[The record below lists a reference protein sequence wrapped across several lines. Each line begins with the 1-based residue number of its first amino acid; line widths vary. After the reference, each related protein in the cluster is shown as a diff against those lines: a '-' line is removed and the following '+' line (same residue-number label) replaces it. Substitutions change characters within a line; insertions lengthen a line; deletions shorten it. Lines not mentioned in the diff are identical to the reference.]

1 MLKEYIINLMDV
13 NQEEMG
19 RYVEKLK
26 KLQQEYQTGQEWIVN
41 LQKEN
46 DLEQNIF
53 SPRIAAA
60 GGLEKLAQAQEKQQ
74 AIEKEIE
81 EVKKQLGELQ
91 KKEEE
96 YKGLL
101 RETDAQEVYLTK
113 DEKAEKKTE
122 PKEEKKRTGEIFDET
137 GEKQE
142 GANEKVRHTHSLE
155 TEKKQDEK
163 MFASKNDN
171 NKAEEGEN
179 GAKESKEP
187 EKNEPEKSMKS
198 GIWIE
203 EPEQEKNAE
212 NKYEITTESPD
223 TEMLSKETDRPKG
236 TAPTAAEEKQNE
248 HTEIAVSEKVE
259 EAGKQKESME
269 KSAPDVLE
277 ETAVSEKTKAKQMM
291 KEETD
296 KESGAEEQHSA
307 EKTDPPVDLAAKIR
321 EALDRKNRLMQ
332 ADQENENLHKQI
344 AQFHTML
351 ANLYS
356 QTELCMALMNAD
368 RNKCKSEMHKM
379 KKMIKKYA
387 DMFEMKPLQNIQQ
400 KEKGQ

>member
-26 KLQQEYQTGQEWIVN
+26 KLQQEYQTGQEWIAN

-81 EVKKQLGELQ
+81 EVKKQLGELK

-101 RETDAQEVYLTK
+101 RETDAQEASLTK
-113 DEKAEKKTE
+113 DEKAEKKAEKKTE
-122 PKEEKKRTGEIFDET
+122 PEEEKKRTGEIFNET

-142 GANEKVRHTHSLE
+142 DANGKVRHTHSLE
-155 TEKKQDEK
+155 AEEKQAENTFLPKH
-163 MFASKNDN
+163 DN
-171 NKAEEGEN
+171 NKAPEGEN
-179 GAKESKEP
+179 EAEENKEP
-187 EKNEPEKSMKS
+187 EKNESENSMKS

-223 TEMLSKETDRPKG
+223 TEEILGKETDRPKE
-236 TAPTAAEEKQNE
+236 TAPTAVEEKQNE
-248 HTEIAVSEKVE
+248 HTEIADSENLKEVE
-259 EAGKQKESME
+259 KQKESMK

-277 ETAVSEKTKAKQMM
+277 ETAASEKIKAEQVT

-296 KESGAEEQHSA
+296 RESGAEEQHST
-307 EKTDPPVDLAAKIR
+307 EITDPPVDLAAKIR
-321 EALDRKNRLMQ
+321 EALDRKNRLLQ

-387 DMFEMKPLQNIQQ
+387 DMLK
-400 KEKGQ
+400 

>member
-26 KLQQEYQTGQEWIVN
+26 KLQQEYQTGQEWIAN

-46 DLEQNIF
+46 DLEQNIV

-81 EVKKQLGELQ
+81 EVKKQLGELK

-101 RETDAQEVYLTK
+101 RETDAQEASLTK
-113 DEKAEKKTE
+113 DEKAEKKAE
-122 PKEEKKRTGEIFDET
+122 PEEEKKRTGEVFNET

-142 GANEKVRHTHSLE
+142 DANGKVRHTHSLE
-155 TEKKQDEK
+155 AEEKQDEK
-163 MFASKNDN
+163 TFASKNDN

-179 GAKESKEP
+179 GAEENEKE

-203 EPEQEKNAE
+203 EPEQEENAE
-212 NKYEITTESPD
+212 NKYEITAESSD
-223 TEMLSKETDRPKG
+223 TEIFSKETDCPKEA
-236 TAPTAAEEKQNE
+236 TPTAAEEEQNV

-259 EAGKQKESME
+259 EAGKQKGSME
-269 KSAPDVLE
+269 KSASDVLE
-277 ETAVSEKTKAKQMM
+277 ETAASEKTKAEQMT

-307 EKTDPPVDLAAKIR
+307 EKKDPPVDLTAKIR
-321 EALDRKNRLMQ
+321 EALDRKNRLLQ

-387 DMFEMKPLQNIQQ
+387 DMLK
-400 KEKGQ
+400 

>member
-26 KLQQEYQTGQEWIVN
+26 KLQQEYQTGQEWIAN

-81 EVKKQLGELQ
+81 EVKKQLGELK

-101 RETDAQEVYLTK
+101 RETDAQEASLTK
-113 DEKAEKKTE
+113 DEKAEKKAEKKTE
-122 PKEEKKRTGEIFDET
+122 PEEEKKRTGEIFNET

-142 GANEKVRHTHSLE
+142 DANGKVRHTHSLE

-163 MFASKNDN
+163 MFVSKNDN
-171 NKAEEGEN
+171 NKAPEGEN
-179 GAKESKEP
+179 EAEENKEP
-187 EKNEPEKSMKS
+187 EKNESENSTKS

-223 TEMLSKETDRPKG
+223 TEEILGKETDRPKE
-236 TAPTAAEEKQNE
+236 TAPTAVEEKQNE
-248 HTEIAVSEKVE
+248 HTEIADSENLKEVE
-259 EAGKQKESME
+259 KQKESMK

-277 ETAVSEKTKAKQMM
+277 ETAASEKIKAEQVT

-296 KESGAEEQHSA
+296 RESGAEEQHST
-307 EKTDPPVDLAAKIR
+307 EITDPPVDLAAKIR
-321 EALDRKNRLMQ
+321 EALDRKNRLLQ

-387 DMFEMKPLQNIQQ
+387 DMLK
-400 KEKGQ
+400 

>member
-26 KLQQEYQTGQEWIVN
+26 KLQQEYQTGQEWIAN

-81 EVKKQLGELQ
+81 EVKKQLGELK

-101 RETDAQEVYLTK
+101 RETDAQEASLTK
-113 DEKAEKKTE
+113 DEKAEKKAEKKTE
-122 PKEEKKRTGEIFDET
+122 PEEEKKRTGEIFNET

-142 GANEKVRHTHSLE
+142 DANGKVRHTHSLE
-155 TEKKQDEK
+155 AEEKQDEK
-163 MFASKNDN
+163 TFASKNDN

-179 GAKESKEP
+179 GAEENEKE
-187 EKNEPEKSMKS
+187 EKDEPEKSMKS

-203 EPEQEKNAE
+203 EPEQ
-212 NKYEITTESPD
+212 
-223 TEMLSKETDRPKG
+223 
-236 TAPTAAEEKQNE
+236 
-248 HTEIAVSEKVE
+248 
-259 EAGKQKESME
+259 
-269 KSAPDVLE
+269 
-277 ETAVSEKTKAKQMM
+277 
-291 KEETD
+291 
-296 KESGAEEQHSA
+296 
-307 EKTDPPVDLAAKIR
+307 
-321 EALDRKNRLMQ
+321 
-332 ADQENENLHKQI
+332 
-344 AQFHTML
+344 
-351 ANLYS
+351 
-356 QTELCMALMNAD
+356 
-368 RNKCKSEMHKM
+368 
-379 KKMIKKYA
+379 
-387 DMFEMKPLQNIQQ
+387 
-400 KEKGQ
+400 

>member
-26 KLQQEYQTGQEWIVN
+26 KLQQEYQTGQEWIAN

-81 EVKKQLGELQ
+81 EVKKQLGELK

-101 RETDAQEVYLTK
+101 RETDAQEASLTK
-113 DEKAEKKTE
+113 DEKAEKKAEKKTE
-122 PKEEKKRTGEIFDET
+122 PEEEKKRTGEIFNET

-142 GANEKVRHTHSLE
+142 DANGKVRHTHSLE
-155 TEKKQDEK
+155 AEEKQDEK
-163 MFASKNDN
+163 TFASKNDN

-179 GAKESKEP
+179 GAEENEKE

-203 EPEQEKNAE
+203 EPEQEENAE
-212 NKYEITTESPD
+212 NKYEITTENPD
-223 TEMLSKETDRPKG
+223 TEMLSKGTGHPKE
-236 TAPTAAEEKQNE
+236 TAPTAAEKQNV
-248 HTEIAVSEKVE
+248 HTEIADSENLKEVE
-259 EAGKQKESME
+259 KQKGSME
-269 KSAPDVLE
+269 KSAPDILE
-277 ETAVSEKTKAKQMM
+277 ETAASEKIKAEQVT

-296 KESGAEEQHSA
+296 RESGAEEQHST
-307 EKTDPPVDLAAKIR
+307 EKADPPVDLAAKIR
-321 EALDRKNRLMQ
+321 EALDRKNRLLQ

-387 DMFEMKPLQNIQQ
+387 DMLK
-400 KEKGQ
+400 

>member
-26 KLQQEYQTGQEWIVN
+26 KLQQEYQTGQEWIAN

-81 EVKKQLGELQ
+81 EVKKQLGELK

-101 RETDAQEVYLTK
+101 RETDAQEASLTK
-113 DEKAEKKTE
+113 DEKAEKKAE
-122 PKEEKKRTGEIFDET
+122 PEEEKKRTGEVFNET

-142 GANEKVRHTHSLE
+142 DANGKVRHTHSLE
-155 TEKKQDEK
+155 AEEKQDEK
-163 MFASKNDN
+163 TFASKNDN

-179 GAKESKEP
+179 GAEENEKE

-223 TEMLSKETDRPKG
+223 TEMFSKETERLKG

-259 EAGKQKESME
+259 EAGKQKGSME

-277 ETAVSEKTKAKQMM
+277 ETAASEKTKAEQMT

-321 EALDRKNRLMQ
+321 EALDRKNRLLQ

-387 DMFEMKPLQNIQQ
+387 DMLK
-400 KEKGQ
+400 

>member
-26 KLQQEYQTGQEWIVN
+26 KLQQEYQTGQEWIAN

-81 EVKKQLGELQ
+81 EVKKQLGELK

-101 RETDAQEVYLTK
+101 RETDAQEASLTK
-113 DEKAEKKTE
+113 DEKAEKKAEKKTE
-122 PKEEKKRTGEIFDET
+122 PEEEKKRTGE
-137 GEKQE
+137 KQE
-142 GANEKVRHTHSLE
+142 DANGKVRHTHSLE
-155 TEKKQDEK
+155 AEEKQDEK
-163 MFASKNDN
+163 TFASKNDN

-179 GAKESKEP
+179 GAEENEKE

-203 EPEQEKNAE
+203 EPEQEENAE

-223 TEMLSKETDRPKG
+223 TEMFSKETERLKG

-259 EAGKQKESME
+259 EAGKQKGSME
-269 KSAPDVLE
+269 KSASDVLE
-277 ETAVSEKTKAKQMM
+277 ETAASEKTKAEQMT

-321 EALDRKNRLMQ
+321 EALDRKNRLLQ

-387 DMFEMKPLQNIQQ
+387 DMLK
-400 KEKGQ
+400 

>member
-26 KLQQEYQTGQEWIVN
+26 KLQQEYQTGQEWIAN

-46 DLEQNIF
+46 NLEQNIF

-81 EVKKQLGELQ
+81 EVKKQLGELK

-101 RETDAQEVYLTK
+101 RETDAQEASLM
-113 DEKAEKKTE
+113 KAERAEEKTE
-122 PKEEKKRTGEIFDET
+122 PEAEKKRTGEIFNET
-137 GEKQE
+137 REKQE
-142 GANEKVRHTHSLE
+142 DANEKVTQSLE
-155 TEKKQDEK
+155 EEKQDEK
-163 MFASKNDN
+163 MFASRNDN
-171 NKAEEGEN
+171 DKAAEEEN
-179 GAKESKEP
+179 GAEESEKTV
-187 EKNEPEKSMKS
+187 KNEPENSIKS

-203 EPEQEKNAE
+203 EPEENAE
-212 NKYEITTESPD
+212 NKYAITAESPD
-223 TEMLSKETDRPKG
+223 TEMLSKETDHSKE
-236 TAPTAAEEKQNE
+236 TAPTAVEEKQKE
-248 HTEIAVSEKVE
+248 HTEIADSEKLE
-259 EAGKQKESME
+259 EMKNQKESME
-269 KSAPDVLE
+269 KSVSAVQE
-277 ETAVSEKTKAKQMM
+277 ETAVSEKNKAEQIS
-291 KEETD
+291 EEESD
-296 KESGAEEQHSA
+296 KESGTEEQHST
-307 EKTDPPVDLAAKIR
+307 EKIDPPVDLAAKIR
-321 EALDRKNRLMQ
+321 EALDRKNRLLQ

-344 AQFHTML
+344 TQFHTML

-387 DMFEMKPLQNIQQ
+387 DMLK
-400 KEKGQ
+400 

>member
-26 KLQQEYQTGQEWIVN
+26 KLQQEYQTGQEWIAN

-81 EVKKQLGELQ
+81 EVKKQLGELK

-101 RETDAQEVYLTK
+101 RETDAQEASLTK
-113 DEKAEKKTE
+113 DEKAEKKAE
-122 PKEEKKRTGEIFDET
+122 PEEEKKRTGEVFNET

-142 GANEKVRHTHSLE
+142 DANGKVRHTHSLE
-155 TEKKQDEK
+155 AEEKQDEK

-179 GAKESKEP
+179 GAEENEKE

-203 EPEQEKNAE
+203 EPEQEENAE

-223 TEMLSKETDRPKG
+223 TEMFSKETERLKG

-259 EAGKQKESME
+259 EAGKQKGSME
-269 KSAPDVLE
+269 KSASDVLE
-277 ETAVSEKTKAKQMM
+277 ETAASEKTKAEQMT

-321 EALDRKNRLMQ
+321 EALDRKNRLLQ

-387 DMFEMKPLQNIQQ
+387 DMLK
-400 KEKGQ
+400 

>member
-26 KLQQEYQTGQEWIVN
+26 KLQQEYQTGQEWIAN

-81 EVKKQLGELQ
+81 EVKKQLGELK

-101 RETDAQEVYLTK
+101 RETDAQEASLTK
-113 DEKAEKKTE
+113 DEKAEKKAE
-122 PKEEKKRTGEIFDET
+122 PEEEKKRTGEIFNET

-142 GANEKVRHTHSLE
+142 DANGKVRHTHSLE
-155 TEKKQDEK
+155 AEEKQDEK
-163 MFASKNDN
+163 TFASKNDN

-179 GAKESKEP
+179 GAEENEKE

-203 EPEQEKNAE
+203 EPEQEENAE

-223 TEMLSKETDRPKG
+223 TEMFSKETERLKG

-259 EAGKQKESME
+259 EAGKQKGSME
-269 KSAPDVLE
+269 KSASDVLE
-277 ETAVSEKTKAKQMM
+277 ETVASEKTKAEQMT

-321 EALDRKNRLMQ
+321 EALDRKNRLLQ

-387 DMFEMKPLQNIQQ
+387 DMLK
-400 KEKGQ
+400 

>member
-26 KLQQEYQTGQEWIVN
+26 KLQQEYQTGQEWIAN

-81 EVKKQLGELQ
+81 EVKKQLGELK

-101 RETDAQEVYLTK
+101 RETDAQEASLTK
-113 DEKAEKKTE
+113 DEKAEKKAE
-122 PKEEKKRTGEIFDET
+122 PEEEKKRTGEIFNET

-142 GANEKVRHTHSLE
+142 DANGKVRHTHSLE
-155 TEKKQDEK
+155 AEEKQDEK
-163 MFASKNDN
+163 TFASKNDN

-179 GAKESKEP
+179 GAEENEKE

-203 EPEQEKNAE
+203 EPEQEENAE
-212 NKYEITTESPD
+212 NKYEITTENPD
-223 TEMLSKETDRPKG
+223 TEMLSKETERLKG

-259 EAGKQKESME
+259 EAGKQKGSME
-269 KSAPDVLE
+269 KSASDVLE
-277 ETAVSEKTKAKQMM
+277 ETAASEKTKAEQMT

-321 EALDRKNRLMQ
+321 EALDRKNRLLQ

-387 DMFEMKPLQNIQQ
+387 DMLK
-400 KEKGQ
+400 

>member
-26 KLQQEYQTGQEWIVN
+26 KLQQEYQTGQEWIAN

-81 EVKKQLGELQ
+81 EVKKQLGELK

-101 RETDAQEVYLTK
+101 RETDAQEASLTK
-113 DEKAEKKTE
+113 DEKAEKKAE
-122 PKEEKKRTGEIFDET
+122 PEEEKKRTGEVFNET

-142 GANEKVRHTHSLE
+142 DANGKVRHTHSLE
-155 TEKKQDEK
+155 AEEKQDEK
-163 MFASKNDN
+163 TFASKNDN

-179 GAKESKEP
+179 EAEENEKE

-203 EPEQEKNAE
+203 EPEQEENAE

-223 TEMLSKETDRPKG
+223 TEMLSKGTGHPKE
-236 TAPTAAEEKQNE
+236 TAPTAAEKQNV
-248 HTEIAVSEKVE
+248 HTEIADSENLKEVE
-259 EAGKQKESME
+259 KQKGSME

-277 ETAVSEKTKAKQMM
+277 ETAASEKIKAEQVT

-296 KESGAEEQHSA
+296 RESGAEEQHST
-307 EKTDPPVDLAAKIR
+307 EITDPPVDLAAKIR
-321 EALDRKNRLMQ
+321 EALDRKNRLLQ

-387 DMFEMKPLQNIQQ
+387 DMLK
-400 KEKGQ
+400 

>member
-26 KLQQEYQTGQEWIVN
+26 KLQQEYQTGQEWIAN

-81 EVKKQLGELQ
+81 EVKKQLGELK

-101 RETDAQEVYLTK
+101 RETDAQEASLTK
-113 DEKAEKKTE
+113 DEKAEKKAE
-122 PKEEKKRTGEIFDET
+122 PEEEKKRTGEVFNET

-142 GANEKVRHTHSLE
+142 DANGKVRHTRSLE
-155 TEKKQDEK
+155 AEEKQDEK
-163 MFASKNDN
+163 TFASKNDN

-179 GAKESKEP
+179 GAEENEKE
-187 EKNEPEKSMKS
+187 EKNEPKKSMKS

-203 EPEQEKNAE
+203 EPEQEENAE

-223 TEMLSKETDRPKG
+223 TEMLSKGTGHPKE
-236 TAPTAAEEKQNE
+236 TAPTAAEKQNV
-248 HTEIAVSEKVE
+248 HTEIADSENLKEVE
-259 EAGKQKESME
+259 KQKGSME

-277 ETAVSEKTKAKQMM
+277 ETAASEKTKAEQVT
-291 KEETD
+291 KEEID
-296 KESGAEEQHSA
+296 RESGAEEQHST
-307 EKTDPPVDLAAKIR
+307 EITEPPVDLAAKIR
-321 EALDRKNRLMQ
+321 EALDRKNRLLQ

-387 DMFEMKPLQNIQQ
+387 DMLK
-400 KEKGQ
+400 

>member
-26 KLQQEYQTGQEWIVN
+26 KLQQEYQTGQEWIAN

-81 EVKKQLGELQ
+81 EVKKQLGELK

-101 RETDAQEVYLTK
+101 RETDAQEASLTK
-113 DEKAEKKTE
+113 DEKAEKKAEKKTE
-122 PKEEKKRTGEIFDET
+122 PEKEKKRTGEIFNET

-142 GANEKVRHTHSLE
+142 DANGKVRHTHSLE
-155 TEKKQDEK
+155 
-163 MFASKNDN
+163 
-171 NKAEEGEN
+171 
-179 GAKESKEP
+179 
-187 EKNEPEKSMKS
+187 
-198 GIWIE
+198 
-203 EPEQEKNAE
+203 
-212 NKYEITTESPD
+212 
-223 TEMLSKETDRPKG
+223 
-236 TAPTAAEEKQNE
+236 AEEKQNV
-248 HTEIAVSEKVE
+248 HTEIADSENLKEVE
-259 EAGKQKESME
+259 KQKGSME

-277 ETAVSEKTKAKQMM
+277 ETAASEKIKAEQVT

-296 KESGAEEQHSA
+296 RESGAEEQHST
-307 EKTDPPVDLAAKIR
+307 EITDPPVDLAAKIR
-321 EALDRKNRLMQ
+321 EALDRKNRLLQ

-387 DMFEMKPLQNIQQ
+387 DMLK
-400 KEKGQ
+400 

>member
-26 KLQQEYQTGQEWIVN
+26 KLQQEYQTGQEWIAN

-60 GGLEKLAQAQEKQQ
+60 GGLEKLVQAQEKQQ
-74 AIEKEIE
+74 AIEREIE
-81 EVKKQLGELQ
+81 EVKKQLDELK

-101 RETDAQEVYLTK
+101 RETDAQEASLMK
-113 DEKAEKKTE
+113 DERTEKKTE

-137 GEKQE
+137 REKQE
-142 GANEKVRHTHSLE
+142 DANEKVTHTHNLE
-155 TEKKQDEK
+155 AEEKQDEK
-163 MFASKNDN
+163 TFVLRDDHDKAAEGDSE
-171 NKAEEGEN
+171 AEESEK
-179 GAKESKEP
+179 A
-187 EKNEPEKSMKS
+187 EKNESENSMKS

-203 EPEQEKNAE
+203 EPEREENAE
-212 NKYEITTESPD
+212 NKYEITTERSD
-223 TEMLSKETDRPKG
+223 TEMLSKETGYPKE
-236 TAPTAAEEKQNE
+236 TAPTAVEEKQNE
-248 HTEIAVSEKVE
+248 HTEITDSENLKKVE
-259 EAGKQKESME
+259 KQKESME
-269 KSAPDVLE
+269 ESASDVPE
-277 ETAVSEKTKAKQMM
+277 ETVVSEKSKAEQIP
-291 KEETD
+291 EEEAD
-296 KESGAEEQHSA
+296 KESGTEEQHSA
-307 EKTDPPVDLAAKIR
+307 EKIDPPVDLAAKIR
-321 EALDRKNRLMQ
+321 EALDRKNRLLQ

-344 AQFHTML
+344 AQFHTIL

-387 DMFEMKPLQNIQQ
+387 DMLK
-400 KEKGQ
+400 

>member
-1 MLKEYIINLMDV
+1 
-13 NQEEMG
+13 
-19 RYVEKLK
+19 
-26 KLQQEYQTGQEWIVN
+26 
-41 LQKEN
+41 
-46 DLEQNIF
+46 
-53 SPRIAAA
+53 
-60 GGLEKLAQAQEKQQ
+60 
-74 AIEKEIE
+74 
-81 EVKKQLGELQ
+81 
-91 KKEEE
+91 
-96 YKGLL
+96 
-101 RETDAQEVYLTK
+101 
-113 DEKAEKKTE
+113 
-122 PKEEKKRTGEIFDET
+122 
-137 GEKQE
+137 
-142 GANEKVRHTHSLE
+142 
-155 TEKKQDEK
+155 

-179 GAKESKEP
+179 GAEENEKE

-203 EPEQEKNAE
+203 EPEQEENAE

-223 TEMLSKETDRPKG
+223 TEMLSKGTGHPKE
-236 TAPTAAEEKQNE
+236 TAPTAAEKQNM
-248 HTEIAVSEKVE
+248 HTEIADSENLKEVE
-259 EAGKQKESME
+259 KQKESMK

-277 ETAVSEKTKAKQMM
+277 KTAASEKTKAEQMA

-296 KESGAEEQHSA
+296 RESGAEEQHST

-321 EALDRKNRLMQ
+321 EALDRKNRLLQ

-387 DMFEMKPLQNIQQ
+387 DMLK
-400 KEKGQ
+400 

>member
-26 KLQQEYQTGQEWIVN
+26 KLQQEYQTGQEWIAN

-81 EVKKQLGELQ
+81 EVKKQLGELK

-101 RETDAQEVYLTK
+101 RETDAQEASLTK
-113 DEKAEKKTE
+113 DEKAEKKAE
-122 PKEEKKRTGEIFDET
+122 PEEEKKRTGEVFNET

-142 GANEKVRHTHSLE
+142 DANGKVRHTRSLE
-155 TEKKQDEK
+155 AEEKQDEK
-163 MFASKNDN
+163 TFASKNDN

-179 GAKESKEP
+179 GAEENEKE

-203 EPEQEKNAE
+203 EPEQEENAE
-212 NKYEITTESPD
+212 NKYEITAESSD
-223 TEMLSKETDRPKG
+223 TEIFSKETDCPKEA
-236 TAPTAAEEKQNE
+236 TPTAAEEEQNV

-259 EAGKQKESME
+259 EAGKQKGSME
-269 KSAPDVLE
+269 KSASDVLE
-277 ETAVSEKTKAKQMM
+277 ETAASEKTKAEQMT

-307 EKTDPPVDLAAKIR
+307 EKKDPPVDLTAKIR
-321 EALDRKNRLMQ
+321 EALDRKNRLLQ

-387 DMFEMKPLQNIQQ
+387 DMLK
-400 KEKGQ
+400 

>member
-26 KLQQEYQTGQEWIVN
+26 KLQQEYQTGQEWIAN

-74 AIEKEIE
+74 TIEKEIE
-81 EVKKQLGELQ
+81 EVKKQLGELK

-101 RETDAQEVYLTK
+101 RETDAQEASLTK

-122 PKEEKKRTGEIFDET
+122 PEEEKKRTGEIFNET

-142 GANEKVRHTHSLE
+142 DANGKVRHTHSLE
-155 TEKKQDEK
+155 EEEKQDEK
-163 MFASKNDN
+163 TFASKNDD

-179 GAKESKEP
+179 GAEENEKE

-203 EPEQEKNAE
+203 EPEQEENAE

-223 TEMLSKETDRPKG
+223 TEMLSKGTGHPKE
-236 TAPTAAEEKQNE
+236 TAPTAAEKQNV
-248 HTEIAVSEKVE
+248 HTEIADSENLKEVE
-259 EAGKQKESME
+259 KQKGSME

-277 ETAVSEKTKAKQMM
+277 ETAASEKIKAEQVT

-296 KESGAEEQHSA
+296 RESGAEEQHST
-307 EKTDPPVDLAAKIR
+307 EITDPPVDLAAKIR
-321 EALDRKNRLMQ
+321 EALDRKNRLLQ

-387 DMFEMKPLQNIQQ
+387 DMLK
-400 KEKGQ
+400 

>member
-26 KLQQEYQTGQEWIVN
+26 KLQQEYQTGQEWIAN

-81 EVKKQLGELQ
+81 EVKKQLGELK

-101 RETDAQEVYLTK
+101 RETDAQEASLTK
-113 DEKAEKKTE
+113 DEKAEKKAEKKTE
-122 PKEEKKRTGEIFDET
+122 PEEEKKRTGEIFNET

-142 GANEKVRHTHSLE
+142 DANGKVRHTHSLE
-155 TEKKQDEK
+155 AEEKQDEK
-163 MFASKNDN
+163 TFASKNDN

-179 GAKESKEP
+179 GAEENEKE
-187 EKNEPEKSMKS
+187 EKDEPEKSMKS

-203 EPEQEKNAE
+203 EPEQEENAE
-212 NKYEITTESPD
+212 NKYEITTECLD
-223 TEMLSKETDRPKG
+223 TEMLSKETDCPKEA
-236 TAPTAAEEKQNE
+236 TPTAAEEKQNV
-248 HTEIAVSEKVE
+248 HTEIADSENLKEVE
-259 EAGKQKESME
+259 KQKESMK

-277 ETAVSEKTKAKQMM
+277 ETAASEKTKAEQMA

-296 KESGAEEQHSA
+296 RESGAEEQHST

-321 EALDRKNRLMQ
+321 EALDRKNRLLQ

-387 DMFEMKPLQNIQQ
+387 DMLK
-400 KEKGQ
+400 

>member
-1 MLKEYIINLMDV
+1 
-13 NQEEMG
+13 
-19 RYVEKLK
+19 
-26 KLQQEYQTGQEWIVN
+26 
-41 LQKEN
+41 
-46 DLEQNIF
+46 
-53 SPRIAAA
+53 
-60 GGLEKLAQAQEKQQ
+60 
-74 AIEKEIE
+74 
-81 EVKKQLGELQ
+81 
-91 KKEEE
+91 
-96 YKGLL
+96 
-101 RETDAQEVYLTK
+101 
-113 DEKAEKKTE
+113 
-122 PKEEKKRTGEIFDET
+122 
-137 GEKQE
+137 
-142 GANEKVRHTHSLE
+142 
-155 TEKKQDEK
+155 
-163 MFASKNDN
+163 
-171 NKAEEGEN
+171 
-179 GAKESKEP
+179 
-187 EKNEPEKSMKS
+187 
-198 GIWIE
+198 
-203 EPEQEKNAE
+203 
-212 NKYEITTESPD
+212 
-223 TEMLSKETDRPKG
+223 
-236 TAPTAAEEKQNE
+236 
-248 HTEIAVSEKVE
+248 
-259 EAGKQKESME
+259 ME

>member
-81 EVKKQLGELQ
+81 EVKKQLGELK

-142 GANEKVRHTHSLE
+142 GANEKVRYTHSLE

-163 MFASKNDN
+163 MFALKNDN

-248 HTEIAVSEKVE
+248 
-259 EAGKQKESME
+259 Q
-269 KSAPDVLE
+269 
-277 ETAVSEKTKAKQMM
+277 
-291 KEETD
+291 
-296 KESGAEEQHSA
+296 
-307 EKTDPPVDLAAKIR
+307 
-321 EALDRKNRLMQ
+321 DRK
-332 ADQENENLHKQI
+332 
-344 AQFHTML
+344 
-351 ANLYS
+351 S
-356 QTELCMALMNAD
+356 VV
-368 RNKCKSEMHKM
+368 
-379 KKMIKKYA
+379 
-387 DMFEMKPLQNIQQ
+387 
-400 KEKGQ
+400 